1 MGLFDGC
8 LLACDID
15 GTLLINDFMPQQNI
29 EKIKYFVSEGGKFS
43 LATGRTAG
51 AISVV
56 TDKLDC
62 IAPSI
67 VANGSMI
74 YDIKNDKTLFEIFIP
89 NEDRHI
95 VKAVIDECKTVGIE
109 AHSGKNVIVL
119 NASQE
124 TVDHENYENLDAIV
138 LDYDKALEYNWNK
151 AIYLFANED
160 ESKTVKHIISQ
171 FEHNSQF
178 VDTSATIGGR
188 RRYYFEHVP
197 QNVSKATT
205 LKILCEKLNIK
216 KGCCFAIGDY
226 YNDLEMIKTADIGAA
241 LIDSPDE
248 VKAAAATVVCD
259 AQSGAV
265 ANFIDYL
272 TERKTKKWTQKLKNN

>member
-15 GTLLINDFMPQQNI
+15 GTLLVNDYMPQANI
-29 EKIKYFVSEGGKFS
+29 DKIKYFVSEGGLFS

-51 AISVV
+51 AVSSV

-74 YDIKNDKTLFEIFIP
+74 YDFKNDKALFEVFIP
-89 NEDRHI
+89 NEDRKI
-95 VKAVIDECKTVGIE
+95 VKNVIDGCKTVGIE
-109 AHSGKNVIVL
+109 AHSGKKVLVL
-119 NASQE
+119 NESTE
-124 TVDHENYENLDAIV
+124 SIDHKNYENLDTIS
-138 LDYDKALEYNWNK
+138 LDYEDALGYNWNK
-151 AIYLFANED
+151 VIYLFANDD
-160 ESKTVKHIISQ
+160 ESKTVKQIISQ

-178 VDTSATIGGR
+178 VDTSAVIEER

-197 QNVSKATT
+197 KGVSKAWT
-205 LKILCEKLNIK
+205 LKILCEKLNINE
-216 KGCCFAIGDY
+216 GCCYAIGDY

-241 LIDSPDE
+241 LVDSPDE
-248 VKAAAATVVCD
+248 VKAAADIVVGT
-259 AQSGAV
+259 AKNGAV
-265 ANFIDYL
+265 ADFIDYL
-272 TERKTKKWTQKLKNN
+272 TERKLNNGSNI

>member
-15 GTLLINDFMPQQNI
+15 GTLLLNDYMPQVNI
-29 EKIKYFVSEGGKFS
+29 EKIKYFVNEGGCFS

-51 AISVV
+51 ALSSV

-74 YDIKNDKTLFEIFIP
+74 YDFKSDKALYELFIP
-89 NEDRHI
+89 DSDRHI
-95 VKAVIDECKTVGIE
+95 VKAVIDDCKTVGVE
-109 AHSGKNVIVL
+109 AHSGKKVLVL
-119 NASQE
+119 NESAESI
-124 TVDHENYENLDAIV
+124 DHKNYENLDTIL
-138 LDYDKALEYNWNK
+138 LDYEDALQYNWNK
-151 AIYLFANED
+151 VIYLFANED
-160 ESKTVKHIISQ
+160 ESQTVKQIISRFQ
-171 FEHNSQF
+171 HNSQF
-178 VDTSATIGGR
+178 VDTSAVIDGR
-188 RRYYFEHVP
+188 RRYYYEHVP

-216 KGCCFAIGDY
+216 AGCCYAIGDY

-241 LIDSPDE
+241 LTDSPEE
-248 VKAAAATVVCD
+248 VKQVADVVVTS
-259 AQSGAV
+259 AQNGAV
-265 ANFIDYL
+265 ADFIDYL
-272 TERKTKKWTQKLKNN
+272 TERKLKNGCN